1 MLTSKKIGEK
11 IRKLR
16 EDLGISQAELAKKL
30 NFSRVTVTQLE
41 LGRRGL
47 EAIELVK
54 IAKIF
59 NINPSYLLQEEEPAA
74 IKERGDFANKKIKFN
89 KDKLRNT
96 ILYLLEKCGGKPNIG
111 ETVIYKLLY
120 FIDFDSYEI
129 FEKPVTGMNYVKFKY
144 GPIPHSKEY
153 NSVVSEMINKNEL
166 KIITQ
171 EYHGM
176 MQKRYIALVDADKDN
191 LSEEEKNIINTVIAK
206 YSDFN
211 AKTIENFVHGDTPW
225 KETKDREIINYNLV
239 YNRIPPYANR
249 DYEIEFMQ
257 AGASDINNSLPPL
270 LKEEYD
276 YYENL

>member
-16 EDLGISQAELAKKL
+16 ENLGISQAELAKKL

-41 LGRRGL
+41 LGQRGL
-47 EAIELVK
+47 DAIELVK
-54 IAKIF
+54 IAKTF
-59 NINPSYLLQEEEPAA
+59 NINPSYLLQEEEPVAT
-74 IKERGDFANKKIKFN
+74 KEKSGFANKKIKFN

-129 FEKPVTGMNYVKFKY
+129 FEKPVTGMNYVKYQY
-144 GPIPHSKEY
+144 GPIPYAKEY
-153 NSVVSEMINKNEL
+153 NIVISEMIETNKL
-166 KIITQ
+166 KIIAQ

-211 AKTIENFVHGDTPW
+211 AKTIENFVHGDAPW

-239 YNRIPPYANR
+239 YNRVPPYANR

-257 AGASDINNSLPPL
+257 AGASDMNNSLPPIS
-270 LKEEYD
+270 KEEYD